1 MKKKKNEDRKKTL
14 LLTTL
19 CTTIALCVIT
29 ILLIVA
35 LVKVFTK
42 NNTPYY
48 KVEERVEELNNF
60 TEKQISYSEILQEE
74 TNEPNYNKVLDHI
87 NEMN

>member
-60 TEKQISYSEILQEE
+60 TTISEKNFRARSYIIFMASFILDI
-74 TNEPNYNKVLDHI
+74 YSFFK
-87 NEMN
+87 